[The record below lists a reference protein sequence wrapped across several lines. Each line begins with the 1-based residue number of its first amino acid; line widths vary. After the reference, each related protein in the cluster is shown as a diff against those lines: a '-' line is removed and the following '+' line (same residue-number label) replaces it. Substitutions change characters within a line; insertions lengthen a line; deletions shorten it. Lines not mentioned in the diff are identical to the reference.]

1 MKRKLVHAVTFGL
14 FTFAIFVMFSV
25 ATNNLYASSTPYYTY
40 TTDNEQGWIRTSDAY
55 TPAGQVLSADGV
67 KFKNPQ
73 YVYVDHEDYIYV
85 TDSGVAKVF
94 IFDKDLNFVDE
105 IYYSNKDSLNIESGF
120 SAVNSIFVTEDKVY
134 VPDSFQKSIFI
145 FDRDEVLNREQS
157 YYLWLDDIDDSETL
171 TNGDVFYQS
180 DDGNQPTGTPVYEV
194 EITTLEGSSNSTVI
208 FKDFDTK
215 EELFRKENTIEMFG
229 RANGGTTAEYDLK
242 TLFRYNIF
250 QAKNKPIQTITTP
263 DHPVFIGDPEDPT
276 SAYKFT
282 PKRVAVDAR
291 GNMYVVGAQSENG
304 LIMLDSEGDYI
315 TFFGGNPIRMPLIDQ
330 LRSFLLTEEQKEKL
344 RTESNILIDYVS
356 SVAIDE
362 KGFIYTVTSTLEDNV
377 IKKFNV
383 SGVNYFNT
391 DARGWVGAVDL
402 WVGNYG
408 NVIVVEED
416 GWINEYNS
424 DGELIFSF
432 SVSDIGAN
440 RDGLLL
446 NPTSIAIDSSDRL
459 LVVDRGNRFLQ
470 IYEPTEFTNAI
481 HSAFKAYQD
490 GDEDLAKEKWEY
502 SLEYATIF
510 DIAHEGLG
518 NAYVRQNNYEDAL
531 YHFRLASNN
540 EGISNTFWEIRQAW
554 LEQNLETVIL
564 VLALFFIFRITFKL
578 VNKRKY
584 FTKGLDELWVRV
596 KQKNQVIRELA
607 YIKYFLRHPLDGFY
621 EIKRR
626 SAVSVKTA
634 GVIYFLLA
642 LMYIMYQTVTN
653 VIFLADSNPN
663 IMYELIILVSILSL
677 WVVAN
682 YFVCLIRDGE
692 GSFKNVFVATAMT
705 LTPLLIVVPVITIL
719 SNVLTY
725 QEAVFYNGPLTI
737 TYIWV
742 AIYFFFMIKE
752 IHNYEVGETFGVIGI
767 SLFTMLI
774 MGIFLFVIYS
784 IDTQIF
790 NVTEQIARE
799 LIER

>member
-1 MKRKLVHAVTFGL
+1 MKRKFVHAVTFGL
-14 FTFAIFVMFSV
+14 FTVAIFVMFSV
-25 ATNNLYASSTPYYTY
+25 ATTNLFASSTPYYTY

-55 TPAGQVLSADGV
+55 TPAGQVLTVNGN
-67 KFKNPQ
+67 KFLNPQ
-73 YVYVDHEDYIYV
+73 YVYVDHEDYIYI
-85 TDSGVAKVF
+85 TDSGYAKVF
-94 IFDKDLNFVDE
+94 IFDKDLNYIDE
-105 IYYSNKDSLNIESGF
+105 IAYSNKDELNVEYGF

-145 FDRDEVLNREQS
+145 FDREEVLHREQAF
-157 YYLWLDDIDDSETL
+157 YLWLDDTDGSGTMN
-171 TNGDVFYQS
+171 TGDLFYQS
-180 DDGNQPTGTPVYEV
+180 DEANKPIGTPQYEI
-194 EITTLEGSSNSTVI
+194 EIIATEGSFNSTVI
-208 FKDFDTK
+208 FKDYVTK
-215 EELFRKENTIEMFG
+215 EEMFRKENTIEMFG
-229 RANGGTTAEYDLK
+229 KIVNGTTEEHDSK
-242 TLFRYNIF
+242 TLYRYNIF
-250 QAKNKPIQTITTP
+250 QAKNKPIQVITTP

-276 SAYKFT
+276 TAYKFT
-282 PKRVAVDAR
+282 PKRVAVDTR

-304 LIMLDSEGDYI
+304 LIMLDSDGDYI

-330 LRSFLLTEEQKEKL
+330 IRSFLLTEEQKDKL
-344 RTESNILIDYVS
+344 RAESNILVDYIS

-362 KGFIYTVTSTLEDNV
+362 KGYIYTVTSTLEENV

-383 SGVNYFNT
+383 SGTNYFNNN
-391 DARGWVGAVDL
+391 ALGWVGAVDL

-408 NVIVVEED
+408 NVVVVEEY

-424 DGELIFSF
+424 DGRLIFSF
-432 SVSDIGAN
+432 SISDLGAN

-446 NPTSIAIDSSDRL
+446 NPTSIAIDSQDRL
-459 LVVDRGNRFLQ
+459 LVVDRGNRLLQ
-470 IYEPTEFTNAI
+470 IYNPTEFTNAV
-481 HSAFKAYQD
+481 HTAFQAYQD
-490 GDEDLAKEKWEY
+490 GDEDIAKENWEY

-510 DIAHEGLG
+510 DLAHEGIGDAL
-518 NAYVRQNNYEDAL
+518 VRQENYEEAL
-531 YHFRLASNN
+531 YHYRLASQNG
-540 EGISNTFWEIRQAW
+540 GISDTYWEIRQAW
-554 LEQNLETVIL
+554 LEQNLEIVMLVIIGIL
-564 VLALFFIFRITFKL
+564 LSRFIFKT
-578 VNKRKY
+578 VNKRKH
-584 FTKGLDELWVRV
+584 FTKGLEEMWV
-596 KQKNQVIRELA
+596 KTKSKNQVLRELA
-607 YIKYFLRHPLDGFY
+607 YIKYFIKHPLDSFY

-626 SAVSVKTA
+626 EAVSVKTA
-634 GVIYFLLA
+634 FVIYFLLA
-642 LMYIMYQTVTN
+642 IVYIMYQTLTN
-653 VIFLADSNPN
+653 EIFLPTSNPN
-663 IMYELIILVSILSL
+663 VLYEMIILISILSL

-705 LTPLLIVVPVITIL
+705 LTPLLIVVPIITIL

>member
-1 MKRKLVHAVTFGL
+1 MKRKFVHAVTFGL
-14 FTFAIFVMFSV
+14 FTLVILVMFSV
-25 ATNNLYASSTPYYTY
+25 ATDNLFASSTPYYTY

-55 TPAGQVLSADGV
+55 TPGGQVLTADGV

-85 TDSGVAKVF
+85 TDPGYAKVF

-105 IYYSNKDSLNIESGF
+105 IYYSNKDSLNVEYGF

-134 VPDSFQKSIFI
+134 IPDSFQKSIFI
-145 FDRDEVLNREQS
+145 FDRDEVLNRQEAFF
-157 YYLWLDDIDDSETL
+157 LWLDDQDASETL
-171 TNGDVFYQS
+171 STGDLYYES
-180 DDGNQPTGTPVYEV
+180 DDSNQPIGSPLYEV
-194 EITTLEGSSNSTVI
+194 EITTTEGSSNSTVI
-208 FKDFDTK
+208 FKDYTTK
-215 EELFRKENTIEMFG
+215 EEVFRKENIVEMFG
-229 RANGGTTAEYDLK
+229 RANGGTTADFDSK
-242 TLFRYNIF
+242 TLYRYSIF
-250 QAKNKPIQTITTP
+250 QARNKPIQIVTTP

-282 PKRVAVDAR
+282 PKKVAVDKR

-330 LRSFLLTEEQKEKL
+330 IRSFLLTEEQKEKL

-408 NVIVVEED
+408 NVIVVEEY
-416 GWINEYNS
+416 GWINEYNA

-432 SVSDIGAN
+432 SVSDLGAN

-446 NPTSIAIDSSDRL
+446 NPTSIAIDSNDRL

-470 IYEPTEFTNAI
+470 VYEPTEFTNAV
-481 HSAFKAYQD
+481 HNAFQAYQD
-490 GDEDLAKEKWEY
+490 GDEDLAKENWEY

-518 NAYVRQNNYEDAL
+518 NAYVRQSNYEEAL
-531 YHFRLASNN
+531 HHFKLASYNA
-540 EGISNTFWEIRQAW
+540 GISDTYWEIRQAW
-554 LEQNLETVIL
+554 LELNLETVIL
-564 VLALFFIFRITFKL
+564 IFSLLFLTRFTFKFI
-578 VNKRKY
+578 NKRKH
-584 FTKGLDELWVRV
+584 FTKGLEELWVQT
-596 KQKNQVIRELA
+596 KKKNQIIRELA

-621 EIKRR
+621 EIKRKN
-626 SAVSVKTA
+626 AVSVKTA
-634 GVIYFLLA
+634 GVIYFLLI
-642 LMYIMYQTVTN
+642 LVYIMYQTVTN

-663 IMYELIILVSILSL
+663 IMYELIILMSILAL
-677 WVVAN
+677 WVIAN

-705 LTPLLIVVPVITIL
+705 LTPLLIILPIITIL

-737 TYIWV
+737 TYIWI